1 MENQETKF
9 GKREMIL
16 IAVIFSSVLI
26 FWLINRSRFSAPAA
40 MVEISIVDENSQK
53 QVLETFDLFEDLEYT
68 IETAGNGINHLIIQD
83 GKAWISTAN
92 CPNHDCVKKGKIS
105 QNGEMLVCIP
115 HRLTVAIISE

>member
-16 IAVIFSSVLI
+16 IAVVFASVLI
-26 FWLINRSRFSAPAA
+26 FWLVNRSRFSAPAA

-53 QVLETFDLFEDLEYT
+53 QVLKAFNLFEDREYT
-68 IETAGNGINHLIIQD
+68 IETAGNGINHLIIQ
-83 GKAWISTAN
+83 GGNAWISTAN

-105 QNGEMLVCIP
+105 RNGEMLVCIP
-115 HRLTVAIISE
+115 HRLTVAIVSE